1 MVKER
6 YYFEHFSAVDQPSDT
21 FRNPRRP
28 VADRFPSSTLKCK
41 TIVNL
46 KSGTCCVA
54 LVILDEDL
62 EMIKVT
68 VIVYAKD

>member
-1 MVKER
+1 MAEER
-6 YYFEHFSAVDQPSDT
+6 YYFEQFSAVDLPSDT
-21 FRNPRRP
+21 FRNHCRP
-28 VADRFPSSTLKCK
+28 NADRFPSSTIKCK

-62 EMIKVT
+62 EMIS
-68 VIVYAKD
+68 IF